1 MIKYSLICSE
11 KHEFEVWFSN
21 SSDYDAQKRKLLII
35 CPYCNSTKIE
45 KGIMAPNI
53 ASSRK
58 REKTAMEKDRNL
70 SDINSVIGKLR
81 QHIKEK
87 FEYVGDKFPEEARA
101 IYYGE
106 KEERKIYG
114 EASLDEAKNLQDEGI
129 SLSAIPQLA
138 SPKNKKKLN

>member
-1 MIKYSLICSE
+1 MIKYSLICSK

-21 SSDYDAQKRKLLII
+21 SSDYDAQKSKLLIS

-45 KGIMAPNI
+45 KAIMAPNI
-53 ASSRK
+53 SSSRRK
-58 REKTAMEKDRNL
+58 EEINMKKNHNI
-70 SDINSVIGKLR
+70 SDLNSIIGKLR
-81 QHIKEK
+81 QHIKDK

-101 IYYGE
+101 IHYGE

-114 EASLDEAKNLQDEGI
+114 EASLDEAKKLHDEGI
-129 SLSAIPQLA
+129 SLSAIPELA

>member
-21 SSDYDAQKRKLLII
+21 SSDYDAQQSKLLIS

-58 REKTAMEKDRNL
+58 REKTAMEKDQNL
-70 SDINSVIGKLR
+70 SDLNSVIGKLR

-129 SLSAIPQLA
+129 FLSAIPQLA

>member
-21 SSDYDAQKRKLLII
+21 SSDYDAQKSKFLIS

-114 EASLDEAKNLQDEGI
+114 EASLDEAKNLQSEGI

>member
-21 SSDYDAQKRKLLII
+21 SSDYDAQKSKLLIS
-35 CPYCNSTKIE
+35 CPYCSSTKIE

-58 REKTAMEKDRNL
+58 REKTAMEKNRNL
-70 SDINSVIGKLR
+70 SDLNSVIGKLR

-114 EASLDEAKNLQDEGI
+114 EASLDEAINLQDEGI

>member
-1 MIKYSLICSE
+1 
-11 KHEFEVWFSN
+11 
-21 SSDYDAQKRKLLII
+21 
-35 CPYCNSTKIE
+35 
-45 KGIMAPNI
+45 MAPNI
-53 ASSRK
+53 VSSRK
-58 REKTAMEKDRNL
+58 REKTAMEKGQNL
-70 SDINSVIGKLR
+70 SDLNSVIGKLR

>member
-21 SSDYDAQKRKLLII
+21 SFDYDDQISELLIS
-35 CPYCNSTKIE
+35 CPYCSSTKIE

-70 SDINSVIGKLR
+70 SDLNSVIGKLR

-129 SLSAIPQLA
+129 FLSAIPQLA

>member
-1 MIKYSLICSE
+1 
-11 KHEFEVWFSN
+11 
-21 SSDYDAQKRKLLII
+21 
-35 CPYCNSTKIE
+35 
-45 KGIMAPNI
+45 MAPNI

-58 REKTAMEKDRNL
+58 REKTAIEKNRNL
-70 SDINSVIGKLR
+70 SDLNSVIGKLR

-114 EASLDEAKNLQDEGI
+114 KASLDDAKNLQDEGI
-129 SLSAIPQLA
+129 SLSEIPQLA